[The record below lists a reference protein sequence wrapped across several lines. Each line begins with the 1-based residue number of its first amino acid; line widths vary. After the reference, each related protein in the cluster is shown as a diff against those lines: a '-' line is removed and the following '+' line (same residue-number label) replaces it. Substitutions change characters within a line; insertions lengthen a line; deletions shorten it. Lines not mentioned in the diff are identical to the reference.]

1 LKRLVGL
8 PGFEP
13 GTSCTPSMRASQAA
27 PQPECPILPH
37 APAHT
42 PGICYTWVLMLI
54 LAASLAIFVYGM
66 TAARLGTILPDLSA
80 RFHLTP
86 KQNGAIAFSQALG
99 LILASIAV
107 GPLIDFEGKKTGLVL
122 GLTLSALAVALL
134 PRSNGFRSTA
144 AHLFLLGTGGGII
157 VTAAN
162 ALGSDVDPA
171 HRGTAL
177 NLLNIFFGL
186 GGFATP
192 FVSANLLSKNST
204 RLCHWIAGLAV
215 VALAVNVFAP
225 IPPPAGVSTFVLSD
239 MEGVLGSPVLWLC
252 ALLLF
257 FYVACEVGVW
267 NWLVQHLIAQGV
279 PQVRALNVLSFGFA
293 LGLLVGRIVAS
304 RILISVPGLAVTLA
318 ASVLM
323 AITTF
328 AMLQTRNPTVA
339 WILTFLAGMAMAPV
353 FPTTVALIG
362 DVFPRMTG
370 TAIGIAVTASWIGL
384 AVSSRVI
391 GTVAAGEPARLKQAL
406 LVIPGMSALMIAV
419 NLALR
424 AVTAR

>member
-1 LKRLVGL
+1 
-8 PGFEP
+8 
-13 GTSCTPSMRASQAA
+13 
-27 PQPECPILPH
+27 
-37 APAHT
+37 
-42 PGICYTWVLMLI
+42 MLI
-54 LAASLAIFVYGM
+54 FAASLAIFVYGM
-66 TAARLGTILPDLSA
+66 TAAMLGTILPDLST

-86 KQNGAIAFSQALG
+86 KQNGTIAFCQALG
-99 LILASIAV
+99 LILASIGV
-107 GPLIDFEGKKTGLVL
+107 GPLIDYEGKKTGLVL
-122 GLTLSALAVALL
+122 GLALSALAVALL

-177 NLLNIFFGL
+177 NFINIFFGL

-192 FVSANLLSKNST
+192 FVSANLTAKNSA
-204 RLCHWIAGLAV
+204 RLCHLIAGLAV
-215 VALAVNVFAP
+215 VAVAVNLLAP
-225 IPPPAGVSTFVLSD
+225 IPPPTSAQTFVFS
-239 MEGVLGSPVLWLC
+239 EVGSVLGRPVLGLC

-257 FYVACEVGVW
+257 LYVACEVGVW
-267 NWLVQHLIAQGV
+267 NWLVQHLIAQGI

-293 LGLLVGRIVAS
+293 LGLLFGRLAAS
-304 RILISVPGLAVTLA
+304 RVLISVSGLTVTLA

-323 AITTF
+323 AIMTF

-339 WILTFLAGMAMAPV
+339 WILAFLAGMSMAPV

-370 TAIGIAVTASWIGL
+370 TAIGIAITCSWIGL
-384 AVSSRVI
+384 AVSSRII
-391 GTVAAGEPARLKQAL
+391 GSIAAGDPARLKKAL
-406 LVIPGMSALMIAV
+406 LVLPGMSVLMIGV

-424 AVTAR
+424 AELAR